1 MKHKTYMQVSTFI
14 FGVVGLAHLYRA
26 FKGLDL
32 VVGATHVSPNWSWLG
47 AIVALYLAYTGY
59 KQSSRS

>member
-1 MKHKTYMQVSTFI
+1 MKHKTYMQVSTLI
-14 FGVVGLAHLYRA
+14 FTVVGLVHLYRA

-32 VVGATHVSPNWSWLG
+32 VFGHTHIAPNWSWVG
-47 AIVALYLAYTGY
+47 AVIGLYLAYTGY